1 MSYDFGGI
9 MENSNKFRPL
19 YLLKVLEQYTDET
32 HHLTTNEIVD
42 TLNKEYGL
50 TTHRTTIPAD
60 IKLLV
65 EFGYDI
71 ITVKS
76 SQNKYCIGSRKFEL
90 PEIKLLI
97 DAVQSS
103 KFITSKKSKV
113 LVEKLS
119 SMTSEYQSKSLS
131 RNIVFDKLIKPDN
144 EKIYYIVDAL
154 NDAINQKCK
163 VSFLYFDYLPN
174 KKKHIKNDGKPY
186 VISPYSL
193 AWNGDYYYLIGY
205 SDERKI
211 IMNFRVDRIDNKPI
225 LLDEQSTETPSEFNL
240 TEYTNQVFQMFDGEE
255 TVVQL
260 KCENELMKNIIDRFG
275 EDVEVISND
284 EQTFTVE
291 VTVDVSPTFFGWVLG
306 FGGKMKIV
314 SPESVKKEYKE
325 VCLSSI
331 D

>member
-1 MSYDFGGI
+1 

-32 HHLTTNEIVD
+32 HHLTTNEIVEI
-42 TLNKEYGL
+42 LNKEYGL

-76 SQNKYCIGSRKFEL
+76 SQNKYYIGSRKFEL

-103 KFITSKKSKV
+103 KFITAKKSKV

-119 SMTSEYQSKSLS
+119 SMTSEYQSNSLN

-154 NDAINQKCK
+154 NDAINQKRK
-163 VSFLYFDYLPN
+163 VSFHYYDYLPN
-174 KKKHIKNDGKPY
+174 KEKHIKNNGKPY

-193 AWNGDYYYLIGY
+193 AWNGDYYYLIGF
-205 SDERKI
+205 SDERD
-211 IMNFRVDRIDNKPI
+211 MMMTFRVDRIDNKPI
-225 LLDEQSTETPSEFNL
+225 ILDEQTTETLSDFDL
-240 TEYTNQVFQMFDGEE
+240 TEYTNQVFQMFDGDEA
-255 TVVQL
+255 VVQL
-260 KCENELMKNIIDRFG
+260 KCDNELMKNIIDRFG
-275 EDVEVISND
+275 EDVEVVSND

-306 FGGKMKIV
+306 FGGEMKIV
-314 SPESVKKEYKE
+314 APQNVKDLYLETCYRTY
-325 VCLSSI
+325 
-331 D
+331 